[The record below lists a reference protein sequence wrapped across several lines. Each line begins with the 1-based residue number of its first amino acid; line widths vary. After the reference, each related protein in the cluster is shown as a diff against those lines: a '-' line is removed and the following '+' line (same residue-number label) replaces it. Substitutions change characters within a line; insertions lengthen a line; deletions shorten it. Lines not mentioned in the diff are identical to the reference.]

1 MDVVSVDADEF
12 LQVMTNLIRNAI
24 QSVSKQHAGAPGKGW
39 VKISTR
45 VVSSAIEILIA
56 DNGLGITEEVKKHL
70 FEKHFTTKSKSEG
83 TGIGLSISRRL
94 IRAFE
99 GNLAL
104 RDGAPG
110 KGATFVIVMPL
121 TFGSG
126 IKTGAAS

>member
-1 MDVVSVDADEF
+1 VG
-12 LQVMTNLIRNAI
+12 
-24 QSVSKQHAGAPGKGW
+24 KQHAGAPGAGW
-39 VKISTR
+39 VKVSTR
-45 VVSSAIEILIA
+45 TVSSAIEILIA
-56 DNGLGITEEVKKHL
+56 DNGLGMTDEVKKHL

-99 GNLAL
+99 GNLVL

-110 KGATFVIVMPL
+110 KGAVFAIIMPL